1 MKKKSERKKNKLDMN
16 ITDSKGKVLNIKF
29 DPKEYTKGFF
39 NKYYDKSNGIL
50 NSFDYKS
57 SLVHLTNPTRSLK
70 NIVVNMQDRIVYND
84 PNIQQERDIQQVG
97 DVQQE
102 EPSSLNRGKKRTL
115 ESVEDS
121 NVDKRGKTALDS
133 TTLDFLNIGGL
144 EENSTANF
152 ESIVNNTIIE
162 NDLIDNAF
170 NYDSI
175 YWKISNLIELRKVDH
190 KDAITKLNFETKELK
205 NNFYIMIKAL
215 NLSNYKDVSLTKI
228 QTLLKGLEKFIDVTP
243 SNPNSINKYDF
254 ISDDLNYINVYEK
267 ISDLIYNKDNDIG
280 PRNRLSSL
288 IFEPKSLRSEFYNS
302 IRALNLTNYKSIPD
316 ITLGNLLKALKHE
329 IHLIFFYFHITEDD
343 FLKDFKYHVIYN
355 KVFNL
360 IKSGEVDKKHVL
372 VI

>member
-1 MKKKSERKKNKLDMN
+1 
-16 ITDSKGKVLNIKF
+16 
-29 DPKEYTKGFF
+29 
-39 NKYYDKSNGIL
+39 
-50 NSFDYKS
+50 
-57 SLVHLTNPTRSLK
+57 
-70 NIVVNMQDRIVYND
+70 
-84 PNIQQERDIQQVG
+84 
-97 DVQQE
+97 
-102 EPSSLNRGKKRTL
+102 
-115 ESVEDS
+115 
-121 NVDKRGKTALDS
+121 
-133 TTLDFLNIGGL
+133 
-144 EENSTANF
+144 
-152 ESIVNNTIIE
+152 
-162 NDLIDNAF
+162 
-170 NYDSI
+170 
-175 YWKISNLIELRKVDH
+175 
-190 KDAITKLNFETKELK
+190 
-205 NNFYIMIKAL
+205 MIKAL

>member
-175 YWKISNLIELRKVDH
+175 Y
-190 KDAITKLNFETKELK
+190 
-205 NNFYIMIKAL
+205 
-215 NLSNYKDVSLTKI
+215 
-228 QTLLKGLEKFIDVTP
+228 
-243 SNPNSINKYDF
+243 
-254 ISDDLNYINVYEK
+254 
-267 ISDLIYNKDNDIG
+267 
-280 PRNRLSSL
+280 
-288 IFEPKSLRSEFYNS
+288 
-302 IRALNLTNYKSIPD
+302 
-316 ITLGNLLKALKHE
+316 
-329 IHLIFFYFHITEDD
+329 
-343 FLKDFKYHVIYN
+343 
-355 KVFNL
+355 
-360 IKSGEVDKKHVL
+360 
-372 VI
+372 